1 MESVNNEEQI
11 VTILSKLNV
20 IDYIEHNDAMYYK
33 IEIIRGQS
41 SVFSLR
47 KKLEAIKAIKD
58 AKIELYE
65 LEVYNQIIH
74 LYQTC
79 DLINLQQ

>member
-1 MESVNNEEQI
+1 MESVNNEEQTVI
-11 VTILSKLNV
+11 ILSKLNA
-20 IDYIEHNDAMYYK
+20 IDYIKRNDAMYYK

-47 KKLEAIKAIKD
+47 KKLEAIKTIND

-74 LYQTC
+74 LYQTW
-79 DLINLQQ
+79 DLKNLER